1 MVEYLILIAAGYL
14 LMGIFI
20 AGIMDGNG
28 SSVKECDPVCIFLWP
43 ALVACGIIYGP
54 AWGAYCVGK
63 KIGGLSKPR
72 KNKPIPEP
80 KKNKPIP
87 EPFTYEGSCEGCPN
101 NVVSYTNFGQ
111 LFTYCKLSTSCPY
124 GRDE

>member
-1 MVEYLILIAAGYL
+1 MVEYLMLIAAGYL
-14 LMGIFI
+14 LIGIFI

-63 KIGGLSKPR
+63 KIGGLSKP
-72 KNKPIPEP
+72 KPKFKCNNKCHECNYSYKTGLPGQYICTYKE
-80 KKNKPIP
+80 KK
-87 EPFTYEGSCEGCPN
+87 
-101 NVVSYTNFGQ
+101 
-111 LFTYCKLSTSCPY
+111 
-124 GRDE
+124 